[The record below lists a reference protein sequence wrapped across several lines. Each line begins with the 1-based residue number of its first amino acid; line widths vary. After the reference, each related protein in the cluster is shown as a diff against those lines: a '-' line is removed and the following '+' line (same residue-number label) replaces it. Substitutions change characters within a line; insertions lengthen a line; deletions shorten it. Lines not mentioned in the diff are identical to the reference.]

1 MSSADGR
8 VVTNFVSQALQGK
21 PLTIYGSGD
30 QTRSFCYCSDLVHGL
45 QVLMNSGVCVP
56 LNFGNP
62 HAITIKDLAH
72 IVSDLV
78 NPGLPVLHESLP
90 IDDPQ
95 QRQPSIERAELL
107 LGRRPVVELSQGLR
121 ATIQDLSTEVS
132 QSVLQLT

>member
-1 MSSADGR
+1 
-8 VVTNFVSQALQGK
+8 
-21 PLTIYGSGD
+21 
-30 QTRSFCYCSDLVHGL
+30 
-45 QVLMNSGVCVP
+45 MNSGVCVP